1 VKIEAVGGLGPFLQ
15 ATAFRMSHLGQTFDR
30 AYLQNLAGLRRRQQ
44 IEQWINHSLH
54 HHIEAAAADG
64 KTSYLVNGMPQLRHM
79 GTAGSPPIPY
89 TSEEL
94 VEVLQK
100 KYPGCDITYKEEWVD
115 ANSSTRVLQK
125 GIVIDWS

>member
-1 VKIEAVGGLGPFLQ
+1 
-15 ATAFRMSHLGQTFDR
+15 MSDLGQTFDR
-30 AYLQNLAGLRRRQQ
+30 AYLQNLAGLLRRQQ
-44 IEQWINHSLH
+44 IEQWINSQLH
-54 HHIEAAAADG
+54 HSIAAAAADG

-79 GTAGSPPIPY
+79 GTAGSPQIPY
-89 TSEEL
+89 TSEEI
-94 VEVLQK
+94 VVILQK

>member
-1 VKIEAVGGLGPFLQ
+1 
-15 ATAFRMSHLGQTFDR
+15 MSHLGQTFDR

-54 HHIEAAAADG
+54 SYIEAAAAHG
-64 KTSYLVNGMPQLRHM
+64 KTSYLVNGMPQLRDM
-79 GTAGSPPIPY
+79 GTMGSPPLPC

-100 KYPGCDITYKEEWVD
+100 KYPGCDVSYKEGWVD
-115 ANSSTRVLQK
+115 TNPSTRTLQK

>member
-1 VKIEAVGGLGPFLQ
+1 
-15 ATAFRMSHLGQTFDR
+15 MSHLGQTFDR

-44 IEQWINHSLH
+44 IEQWINNTLH
-54 HHIEAAAADG
+54 HSIEAAAADG
-64 KTSYLVNGMPQLRHM
+64 KTSYLVNGMPQIQN
-79 GTAGSPPIPY
+79 GYKAGYQLLPF

-94 VEVLQK
+94 IEALQK

-125 GIVIDWS
+125 GIVIEWS